1 MRLWCKRLA
10 HYRGVLYAICT
21 PGVRCEQ
28 ERRLA
33 LAQTSNAVDATSPP
47 DPMGTDKRRRAVV
60 STMQPK
66 TKDDSVRMTAKAL
79 ITTTTEPGRAH
90 AVDLVLLGHLLA
102 SRLKRE
108 CSVDSESN
116 FARVWRDHVVPVA
129 AASRSDWQVGMCA
142 EITADLA
149 TSTGVS
155 FKNVVGRVSGTARTL
170 RPAILLIGRPDRA
183 VRDCPRFGRSRAGLL
198 TASGGRCS
206 FRAQTASARST

>member
-1 MRLWCKRLA
+1 M
-10 HYRGVLYAICT
+10 HPRGT
-21 PGVRCEQ
+21 VRASRWHRTRTQSLPRAEK
-28 ERRLA
+28 
-33 LAQTSNAVDATSPP
+33 
-47 DPMGTDKRRRAVV
+47 MGTDKRRRAVV

-170 RPAILLIGRPDRA
+170 RPAILLIGGPDRA